1 MHFKFSTKKKII
13 QSTES
18 REKCSIKRSKHD
30 DEAFTV
36 PLWTLWLCQTK
47 IIFYQVI
54 DFFYCY
60 SLLGFFFEFF
70 PPSSC
75 SLCFGVSI
83 WTYTHTHT
91 QTFLLF
97 FAALRARERERELI
111 SLSYFFFY
119 IYTHISDTVS
129 RYTWNIYIWNVTFS
143 VFYMLFLLL
152 STITQFN
159 HPRNVDCW
167 WILSTLCILPK
178 WRGERL
184 CAAGEKW
191 KQWSMY
197 VATANNK
204 IFLV

>member
-1 MHFKFSTKKKII
+1 MNIMIMPNQDHFLPGHWFFLLLFTAWLFFWIFSSFFLLSMLWCFHLNI
-13 QSTES
+13 Q
-18 REKCSIKRSKHD
+18 
-30 DEAFTV
+30 
-36 PLWTLWLCQTK
+36 
-47 IIFYQVI
+47 
-54 DFFYCY
+54 
-60 SLLGFFFEFF
+60 
-70 PPSSC
+70 
-75 SLCFGVSI
+75 
-83 WTYTHTHT
+83 THTHT

-97 FAALRARERERELI
+97 FAALRARERELI